1 MSKSEEKD
9 PNVHDLRISR
19 RGLLQGSGAAVAAA
33 GVASLA
39 LVPRGV
45 AQDATPVASPAAS
58 PMASPMAGMSGML
71 SPADTPVA
79 FFTVQ
84 QAQLVDALVSR
95 IMPGDASDPGAHEA
109 GVVDYIDRS
118 LAGTNLG
125 YDLKTYQ
132 QGPFLI
138 TEETPTTVEASSATD
153 LYSAV
158 LVGSDQASR
167 YGYQSAMTR
176 QQVYVRGL
184 QFVDQYAN
192 GQFKKAFVDLTADQQ
207 DSVIDAMANDK
218 ADGFEGPSAS
228 AFFTMLRNDT
238 IEGMF
243 SDPMYGGNQ
252 NLVGWTLIGYP
263 GAQMFYLP
271 ADLTK
276 PNTKK
281 PQSLNQ
287 MMTAENK

>member
-9 PNVHDLRISR
+9 PNVHELRITR

-33 GVASLA
+33 GVAAVSTVPLA
-39 LVPRGV
+39 A
-45 AQDATPVASPAAS
+45 AQDATPAASPAAS
-58 PMASPMAGMSGML
+58 PMAGMPGML
-71 SPADTPVA
+71 SGGDTPVL
-79 FFTVQ
+79 FFTVE

-95 IMPGDASDPGAHEA
+95 IMPGDESDPGAHEA
-109 GVVDYIDRS
+109 GVVAYIDRS

-138 TEETPTTVEASSATD
+138 TEEAPTPVEASSATD
-153 LYSAV
+153 IYRAV
-158 LVGSDQASR
+158 LVPTDLASR

-184 QFVDQYAN
+184 QFVQEYVDT
-192 GQFKKAFVDLTADQQ
+192 QFQKAFSDLTPDEQ
-207 DSVIDAMANDK
+207 DSIIADMASDK
-218 ADGFEGPSAS
+218 ATGFEGPTAA
-228 AFFTMLRNDT
+228 AFFITLRNDT

-243 SDPMYGGNQ
+243 SDPMYGGNKD
-252 NLVGWTLIGYP
+252 LVGWKLIGYP

-276 PNTKK
+276 PNTRQ

-287 MMTAENK
+287 MMETSQNS